1 MRILVL
7 GAGAVG
13 GYFGGRLAEAGRD
26 VTFLVRAPRAAALS
40 EGGLKVASPLGD
52 FQVPVKVATADRVGG
67 PYDLVVLTAK
77 HYDLD
82 AAITAIRPGVG
93 PDTAVLPLLNGLVH
107 LDRLDA
113 AFGPERVLGG
123 VAYVGAVLLP
133 DGSIRHVNRLS
144 GIAHG
149 ERPREQNRGPQ
160 AHGGVSERTKAIEQ
174 EFAGTPVAAPA
185 NDNILLEMWEKFVMI
200 GAMAGMNCLMRG
212 TLGEILATEE
222 GEALMAEALGECQRI
237 AEAAGYSPRPQ
248 SRDRVQAMLT
258 ERGSVNS
265 ASMRQDLEAGRRTEA
280 DAIIGDLLRRARRF
294 GVATPLLR
302 IVSCHLQV
310 HENRLA
316 AKR

>member
-26 VTFLVRAPRAAALS
+26 VTFLVRAPRAAALA
-40 EGGLKVASPLGD
+40 EKGLKVDSALGD

-67 PYDLVVLTAK
+67 PYDLVILTAK

-82 AAITAIRPGVG
+82 TAIDTIRPGVG
-93 PDTAVLPLLNGLVH
+93 PGTAVLPLLNGLVH

-113 AFGPERVLGG
+113 AFGPDRVLGG

-133 DGSIRHVNRLS
+133 DGSIRHVNRMS
-144 GIAHG
+144 GIAFG
-149 ERPREQNRGPQ
+149 ER
-160 AHGGVSERTKAIEQ
+160 GGGISERAKAIEQ
-174 EFAGTPVAAPA
+174 QFGNTPVAAPA
-185 NDNILLEMWEKFVMI
+185 NDNILQEMWEKFVMM
-200 GAMAGMNCLMRG
+200 GAMAGMNCLLRG
-212 TLGEILATEE
+212 NVGEIVATED
-222 GEALMAEALGECQRI
+222 GEALMVEALRECQAV
-237 AEAAGYSPRPQ
+237 AEAAGFAPRPQ
-248 SRDRVQAMLT
+248 ARERVQGLLT

-280 DAIIGDLLRRARRF
+280 AAIVGDMLRRARHF
-294 GVATPLLR
+294 GVPTPLLR
-302 IVSCHLQV
+302 AAWCHLQV

-316 AKR
+316 AKRSITLGQVADR